1 MRITPAADVA
11 GLPYVAPGFCDLQI
25 NGYQG
30 VEFNDPKL
38 TVEQVRQAALSQDQ
52 FGVTRYLA
60 TCTTDSFEVFTHSF
74 ETIAKAIDDI
84 VITFVGEP
92 VPIGVFEQDDSVA
105 AARVLVLGLI
115 C

>member
-1 MRITPAADVA
+1 MLELIARRYDSERTVRIEIEGGQIARITPAAEAA

-38 TVEQVRQAALSQDQ
+38 TVEQVRKAAQSQDS

-60 TCTTDSFEVFTHSF
+60 TCTTDSFEVFGHSF
-74 ETIAKAIDDI
+74 ATIAQAIS
-84 VITFVGEP
+84 E
-92 VPIGVFEQDDSVA
+92 
-105 AARVLVLGLI
+105 
-115 C
+115 